1 MYHTTTTNHMNKHKI
16 TFLGP
21 IGATFSH
28 DAYNALAG
36 IYGAPAVTNENY
48 VEAKN
53 NGEIL
58 RLIAKHGGYGAIAME
73 TLAEGRVA
81 EPVEAFIETL
91 QYDECT
97 FHIVGA
103 VQMKLHF
110 CLMAREGSEMCG
122 IIAHPK
128 SLGACKGKIQW
139 PTASAPSN
147 GEAARLVATSE
158 DHKSYAALGPRSAA
172 EKYDLKIL
180 DEAFEDKEAIT
191 TFFLIAP
198 KDHTVAVGKKNRA
211 LIVYKVLHKPGSLVD
226 SLIPFKTEG
235 LNMIQIHSVHAGN
248 GVYHFAIEVEVGE
261 NEMDKWTRAMKVFES
276 SVEKHFT
283 FGPFEVLLR

>member
-1 MYHTTTTNHMNKHKI
+1 MKNHKI

-53 NGEIL
+53 NGEVL
-58 RLIAKHGGYGAIAME
+58 RLIAKHGGCGAIAME

-91 QYDECT
+91 QYDDCT

-110 CLMAREGSEMCG
+110 CLMAREGAEVCG
-122 IIAHPK
+122 IVAHPK
-128 SLGACKGKIQW
+128 SLGACRARIKW

-147 GEAARLVATSE
+147 GEAARLVAQNAEYAT
-158 DHKSYAALGPRSAA
+158 HAALGPRSAA
-172 EKYDLKIL
+172 EKYGLKIL

-198 KDHTVAVGKKNRA
+198 KDHKVATGKKNRA